1 MAASNMLTRPQN
13 LAADLQAVRDR
24 ITAAALT
31 AGRDPVSVTLVG
43 VSKTHPAAVV
53 QAAIAAGLTDLGEN
67 YVQEAVAKIDG
78 IADPRVTWHL
88 IGPLQGNKTRD
99 VAERFQWVHTVD
111 REKIARRL
119 SEQRPHHAPPL
130 QVCLQVRLGGEES
143 KSGVEPHEL
152 EALAGQVAVL
162 PRLRL
167 RGLMCIPP
175 AEEDP
180 ARQRHWF
187 AELRRLRDALNARGH
202 ALDVLSMGMSA
213 DLELA
218 IAEGATHVRVGTAIF
233 GPRP

>member
-143 KSGVEPHEL
+143 KSGVEPQVL